1 MADQFM
7 ETPTN
12 RWKSSGTKTQVLAT
26 IILLFI
32 ILKKKNV
39 FYSYCFKKWP
49 NQPITENNNEKGI
62 IIVHNTN
69 NINKKLIREVK
80 IY

>member
-1 MADQFM
+1 M
-7 ETPTN
+7 EKLWDKNT
-12 RWKSSGTKTQVLAT
+12 GLAT

-32 ILKKKNV
+32 ILKKKKT
-39 FYSYCFKKWP
+39 FLTPIALKMLSRMKLCLP

-62 IIVHNTN
+62 ISVHNTN

>member
-1 MADQFM
+1 M
-7 ETPTN
+7 EKLWDKNT
-12 RWKSSGTKTQVLAT
+12 GLAT

-32 ILKKKNV
+32 ILKKKTFLTPIALKNV
-39 FYSYCFKKWP
+39 QQNETIY

-62 IIVHNTN
+62 ISVHNTN

>member
-1 MADQFM
+1 M
-7 ETPTN
+7 EKLWDKNT
-12 RWKSSGTKTQVLAT
+12 GLAT

-32 ILKKKNV
+32 ILKKKTFLTPIALKNV
-39 FYSYCFKKWP
+39 QQNETMLAKAT
-49 NQPITENNNEKGI
+49 NNRNNNEKGI
-62 IIVHNTN
+62 ISVHNTN